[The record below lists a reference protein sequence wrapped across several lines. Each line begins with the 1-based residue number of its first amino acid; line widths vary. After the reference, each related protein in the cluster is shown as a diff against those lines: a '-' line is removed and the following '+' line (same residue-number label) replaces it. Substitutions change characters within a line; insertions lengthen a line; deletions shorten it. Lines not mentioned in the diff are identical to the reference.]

1 MIDTTN
7 FKEMLLS
14 LGFNENGKN
23 VFNKTCGESLDCVL
37 TADFNNKNLR
47 YPEQIKINDQTTSN
61 FEHPEN
67 FVVFECVARLLDKG
81 YRPEHIEL
89 EKRWNLGHEA
99 KGGKADICVCDSDG
113 KNMLLII
120 ECKTFGTEYN
130 KERKQTLADGGQLFS
145 YWQQERSTKWLALYA
160 SDFHDGYVIFENEII
175 NCSDDNNLIE
185 LAKKDET
192 LLLYQKA
199 YSAKE
204 KFEVW
209 KETYQQTFYRNLI
222 FGDDTVAYH
231 IGVRPLRKSDLKDF
245 SPSDKIVNRFE
256 EILRHNNVSDK
267 ENAFNRLTAL
277 FICKLVDEIGKSDD
291 QELEFQYKQ
300 GTDTYETLQDR
311 LQRLHQK
318 GMNDFMKEK
327 IFYVANDYAENL
339 VQQYSGRQRKA
350 MIEDLQKT
358 IRILKF
364 YSNNDFSFKDVHNEE
379 LFLQNGKVLVEVVQ
393 LFENYR
399 IVYPSKHQFLGDL
412 FEQLLNKGF
421 KQNEG
426 QFFTPMPLT
435 RFIWD
440 SLPLE
445 TIVHNTGKYNL
456 PKVIDFACGAGHF
469 LTEAVEAINAY
480 LKRNGQEKLTAENAW
495 VEKAVFGVE
504 KDYRLA
510 RVSKISLFMNG
521 AGYGN
526 IIFGDGLEDY
536 PEKQIEPGTFDIL
549 VANPPYA
556 VSAFKGHLKK
566 GVVGNYELAE
576 RITDDGSEIE
586 VLFVERISQLLKP
599 KGIAA
604 VFLPASIL
612 SNSSNSYIGAR
623 ESLLEN
629 FRIRAIAQF
638 GSKTFGAT
646 GTNTIIAFLEKY
658 DEPPKRKEIV
668 KDSVNAIQDGKDIVE
683 WEDREILTAY
693 LTKIQVT
700 EADYRK
706 FQTGEDAPE
715 FWTEHPY
722 FGQFEKAFSLSVDIK
737 MKKTQTAFKKLPLEE
752 QNRQLRNMF
761 YRFVRAI
768 EAEKLKYFALVYQQ
782 TTLVVT
788 APSGN
793 DEQKEFLGY
802 DWSNRKGAEGIQI
815 LHPGGKLYNDSD
827 RIADKTT
834 AAAVRSSFND
844 QPEPV
849 PELDKYLAWLRLQDM
864 IDFSR
869 LDFNKEIKTTI
880 SKKLEIKSKWPQRA
894 ISFIVSVIESGSRPQ
909 GGVNGN
915 SKGVLSIGGEHID
928 NSSGCLDLSSPR
940 YVPYAFYS
948 AATKG
953 KIQRND
959 ILLCKDGALTGKI
972 AIVRDELENTQ
983 AMCNEHVFILRCS
996 NLFLQKYIYNFLHLY
1011 DGQVLLKQNITGAA
1025 QGGLNLSNLNNIQI
1039 PLPPPDIQKQIVEE
1053 CDRVDAECEKARQE
1067 ITVQQNA
1074 IDVVVGQ
1081 MKGNVDSLKALVE
1094 FKNGLNYTR
1103 SSTGDVIEIVGVKDF
1118 QDRFSPVMKELER
1131 VQINGN
1137 LPIDY
1142 QLKKDDILVVR
1153 SNGSQNLV
1161 GRFLFMENID
1171 SIVSFS
1177 GFTIRLRMKTTM
1189 IMPKLLCY
1197 YLRSASVRTQIMT
1210 DSKGSNIKSISQG
1223 VLANL
1228 QIPVPTVEEQ
1238 NRIIAQI
1245 EIAEKKIADMQI
1257 VLSSAQKQKN
1267 DILRKWL

>member
-1 MIDTTN
+1 
-7 FKEMLLS
+7 MLLS

-23 VFNKTCGESLDCVL
+23 TFSKTCGESLDSVL
-37 TADFNNKNLR
+37 VADFDNKKLR
-47 YPEQIKINDQTTSN
+47 YPEQIRINDQTTSN

-67 FVVFECVARLLDKG
+67 FVVFECVARLLQKG

-99 KGGKADICVCDSDG
+99 KGGKADICVYDADG

-160 SDFHDGYVIFENEII
+160 SDFNNGNVIFENEII

-192 LLLYQKA
+192 LLLYQRA
-199 YSAKE
+199 YSARE

-209 KETYQQTFYRNLI
+209 KETYQQAFYRNLI

-245 SPSDKIVNRFE
+245 CPNDKIVNRFE

-300 GTDTYETLQDR
+300 GTDTYESLQDR

-339 VQQYSGRQRKA
+339 VQQYAGRQRKA

-469 LTEAVEAINAY
+469 LTEAVEAVNAY

-536 PEKQIEPGTFDIL
+536 PEKQIEAGTFDIL

-629 FRIRAIAQF
+629 FKIRAIAQF

-668 KDSVNAIQDGKDIVE
+668 RDSVNAIQDGRDIVE

-706 FQTGEDAPE
+706 FQAGKEAPE

-722 FGQFEKAFSLSVDIK
+722 FGQFEKAFFSSAEVK
-737 MKKTQTAFKKLPLEE
+737 KRKTQTVFKKLPLEE
-752 QNRQLRNMF
+752 QNRLLRNMF
-761 YRFVRAI
+761 YRFVRDI
-768 EAEKLKYFALVYQQ
+768 EAEKLKFFALVYKQ

-827 RIADKTT
+827 RMADNTT
-834 AAAVRSSFND
+834 ASAVRSSFND
-844 QPEPV
+844 HPEPI

-880 SKKLEIKSKWPQRA
+880 SKRVEIKSKWPMVA
-894 ISFIVSVIESGSRPQ
+894 LKEFVIIIAGQSPKSRYYNNDGNGLPFYQGKKDFGTKELLLPNTWTTQITKESI
-909 GGVNGN
+909 
-915 SKGVLSIGGEHID
+915 KE
-928 NSSGCLDLSSPR
+928 
-940 YVPYAFYS
+940 
-948 AATKG
+948 
-953 KIQRND
+953 D
-959 ILLCKDGALTGKI
+959 ILFSVRAPVGVVNINPFDKICIGRGLAALRCDQLLTQKYLFTYLNAFPVSGHDGAIFDSISST
-972 AIVRDELENTQ
+972 ELMDT
-983 AMCNEHVFILRCS
+983 
-996 NLFLQKYIYNFLHLY
+996 K
-1011 DGQVLLKQNITGAA
+1011 
-1025 QGGLNLSNLNNIQI
+1025 I
-1039 PLPPPDIQKQIVEE
+1039 PLPPLDVQKQIVEE
-1053 CDRVDAECEKARQE
+1053 CEKVDAECDKACQE
-1067 ITVQQNA
+1067 IDDAKREIQDIFQKAQKQATKQYKLLDPDCFDVSIGRRVLDKDVEQSGEIAVYSANVHEPFGYINKLLLTDFSKPSVLWG
-1074 IDVVVGQ
+1074 IDGDW
-1081 MKGNVDSLKALVE
+1081 MT
-1094 FKNGLNYTR
+1094 NYIPAGIKFYPTDHC
-1103 SSTGDVIEIVGVKDF
+1103 GVIRVKTPDISAKYLSF
-1118 QDRFSPVMKELER
+1118 VLLER
-1131 VQINGN
+1131 GIQAKFSRNLRASTDRVRALDITLPSLREQEQVVQKI
-1137 LPIDY
+1137 
-1142 QLKKDDILVVR
+1142 
-1153 SNGSQNLV
+1153 
-1161 GRFLFMENID
+1161 
-1171 SIVSFS
+1171 
-1177 GFTIRLRMKTTM
+1177 
-1189 IMPKLLCY
+1189 
-1197 YLRSASVRTQIMT
+1197 
-1210 DSKGSNIKSISQG
+1210 
-1223 VLANL
+1223 
-1228 QIPVPTVEEQ
+1228 EEL
-1238 NRIIAQI
+1238 
-1245 EIAEKKIADMQI
+1245 EKKIMEAKQ
-1257 VLSSAQKQKN
+1257 VLSVAQEQKN
-1267 DILRKWL
+1267 QILTKWL

>member
-1 MIDTTN
+1 
-7 FKEMLLS
+7 MLLS

-23 VFNKTCGESLDCVL
+23 TFSKTCGESLDSVL
-37 TADFNNKNLR
+37 VADFDNKKLR
-47 YPEQIKINDQTTSN
+47 YPEQIRINDQTTSN

-67 FVVFECVARLLDKG
+67 FVVFECVARLLQKG

-99 KGGKADICVCDSDG
+99 KGGKADICVYDADG

-160 SDFHDGYVIFENEII
+160 SDFNNGNVIFENEII

-185 LAKKDET
+185 LARKDET
-192 LLLYQKA
+192 LLLYQRA
-199 YSAKE
+199 YSARE

-209 KETYQQTFYRNLI
+209 KETYQQAFYRNLI

-245 SPSDKIVNRFE
+245 CPNDKIVNRFE

-300 GTDTYETLQDR
+300 GTDTYESLQDR

-339 VQQYSGRQRKA
+339 VQQYAGRQRKA

-469 LTEAVEAINAY
+469 LTEAVEAVNAY

-536 PEKQIEPGTFDIL
+536 PEKQIEAGTFDIL

-629 FRIRAIAQF
+629 FKIRAIAQF

-668 KDSVNAIQDGKDIVE
+668 RDSVNAIQDGRDIVE

-700 EADYRK
+700 ETDYRK
-706 FQTGEDAPE
+706 FQAGKEAPE

-722 FGQFEKAFSLSVDIK
+722 FGQFEKAFFSSAEVK
-737 MKKTQTAFKKLPLEE
+737 KRKTQTVFKKLPLEE
-752 QNRQLRNMF
+752 QNRLLRNMF
-761 YRFVRAI
+761 YRFVRDI
-768 EAEKLKYFALVYQQ
+768 EAEKLKFFALVYKQ

-827 RIADKTT
+827 RMADNTT
-834 AAAVRSSFND
+834 ASAVRSSFND
-844 QPEPV
+844 HPEPI

-880 SKKLEIKSKWPQRA
+880 SKRVEIQSKWPLNDLGDLFDIIRGVTYSKDLQ
-894 ISFIVSVIESGSRPQ
+894 VIEETDNIVLPADNITLDGVLQVTKPIFLKQDYVLPEEKRLKKDDCFMCFSSGSKSH
-909 GGVNGN
+909 V
-915 SKGVLSIGGEHID
+915 
-928 NSSGCLDLSSPR
+928 
-940 YVPYAFYS
+940 
-948 AATKG
+948 G
-953 KIQRND
+953 KITFISQD
-959 ILLCKDGALTGKI
+959 TKYYAGGF
-972 AIVRDELENTQ
+972 
-983 AMCNEHVFILRCS
+983 MGILRTKDSRIEAKFLAYLLGSEQYRSIIQNNSTGS
-996 NLFLQKYIYNFLHLY
+996 NIN
-1011 DGQVLLKQNITGAA
+1011 
-1025 QGGLNLSNLNNIQI
+1025 NLSNEITHIKI
-1039 PLPPPDIQKQIVEE
+1039 PLPPLDIQKQIVEE
-1053 CDRVDAECEKARQE
+1053 CEKVDAECEKARKE
-1067 ITVQQNA
+1067 IEEYQKKIV
-1074 IDVVVGQ
+1074 DVMTNV
-1081 MKGNVDSLKALVE
+1081 KGEKKQIVE
-1094 FKNGLNYTR
+1094 LCKVNPPK
-1103 SSTGDVIEIVGVKDF
+1103 SEI
-1118 QDRFSPVMKELER
+1118 SM
-1131 VQINGN
+1131 
-1137 LPIDY
+1137 LP
-1142 QLKKDDILVVR
+1142 
-1153 SNGSQNLV
+1153 
-1161 GRFLFMENID
+1161 ENT
-1171 SIVSFS
+1171 IVSFVE
-1177 GFTIRLRMKTTM
+1177 M
-1189 IMPKLLCY
+1189 
-1197 YLRSASVRTQIMT
+1197 ASVSNDGYIENKIDRPLYELK
-1210 DSKGSNIKSISQG
+1210 KGSYTYFAEDDIIIAKITPCMENGKCAVANNLTNKIGMGSSEFHVFRCNEKVNNYFLFGFLNRDVIRKAAEKQMTGASGHRRVPITFYE
-1223 VLANL
+1223 NL
-1228 QIPVPTVEEQ
+1228 QIPVPSLAEQ
-1238 NRIIAQI
+1238 KEIVAEI
-1245 EIAEKKIADMQI
+1245 EGYEKKILKAKAIM
-1257 VLSSAQKQKN
+1257 SSAQEQKN
-1267 DILRKWL
+1267 QILTKWL

>member
-1 MIDTTN
+1 MIDTIN

-23 VFNKTCGESLDCVL
+23 TFSKTCGESLDSVL
-37 TADFNNKNLR
+37 VADFDNKKLR
-47 YPEQIKINDQTTSN
+47 YPEQIRINDQTTSN

-67 FVVFECVARLLDKG
+67 FVVFECVARLLQKG

-99 KGGKADICVCDSDG
+99 KGGKADICVYDADG

-160 SDFHDGYVIFENEII
+160 SDFNNGNVIFENEII

-185 LAKKDET
+185 LARKDET
-192 LLLYQKA
+192 LLLYQRA
-199 YSAKE
+199 YSARE

-209 KETYQQTFYRNLI
+209 KETYQQAFYRNLI

-245 SPSDKIVNRFE
+245 CPNDKIVNRFE

-300 GTDTYETLQDR
+300 GTDTYESLQDR

-339 VQQYSGRQRKA
+339 VQQYAGRQRKA

-469 LTEAVEAINAY
+469 LTEAVEAVNAY

-536 PEKQIEPGTFDIL
+536 PEKQIEAGTFDIL

-629 FRIRAIAQF
+629 FKIRAIAQF

-668 KDSVNAIQDGKDIVE
+668 RDSVNAIQDGRDIVE

-700 EADYRK
+700 ETDYRK
-706 FQTGEDAPE
+706 FQAGKEAPE

-722 FGQFEKAFSLSVDIK
+722 FGQFEKAFFSSAEVK
-737 MKKTQTAFKKLPLEE
+737 KRKTQTVFKKLPLEE
-752 QNRQLRNMF
+752 QNRLLRNMF
-761 YRFVRAI
+761 YRFVRDI
-768 EAEKLKYFALVYQQ
+768 EAEKLKFFALVYKQ

-827 RIADKTT
+827 RMADNTT
-834 AAAVRSSFND
+834 ASAVRSSFND
-844 QPEPV
+844 QPEPI

-880 SKKLEIKSKWPQRA
+880 SKRVEIKSKWPMVA
-894 ISFIVSVIESGSRPQ
+894 LKEFVIIIAGQSPKSRYYNNDGNGLPFYQGKKDFGTKELLLPNTWTTQITKESI
-909 GGVNGN
+909 
-915 SKGVLSIGGEHID
+915 KE
-928 NSSGCLDLSSPR
+928 
-940 YVPYAFYS
+940 
-948 AATKG
+948 
-953 KIQRND
+953 D
-959 ILLCKDGALTGKI
+959 ILFSVRAPVGVVNINPFDKICIGRGLAALRCDQLLTQKYLFTYLNAFPVSGHDGAIFDSISST
-972 AIVRDELENTQ
+972 ELMDT
-983 AMCNEHVFILRCS
+983 
-996 NLFLQKYIYNFLHLY
+996 K
-1011 DGQVLLKQNITGAA
+1011 
-1025 QGGLNLSNLNNIQI
+1025 I
-1039 PLPPPDIQKQIVEE
+1039 PLPPLDVQKQIVEE
-1053 CDRVDAECEKARQE
+1053 CEKVDAECEKACQE
-1067 ITVQQNA
+1067 IEEYQKKIV
-1074 IDVVVGQ
+1074 DVMTNV
-1081 MKGNVDSLKALVE
+1081 KGEKKQIVE
-1094 FKNGLNYTR
+1094 LCKVNPPK
-1103 SSTGDVIEIVGVKDF
+1103 SEI
-1118 QDRFSPVMKELER
+1118 SM
-1131 VQINGN
+1131 
-1137 LPIDY
+1137 LP
-1142 QLKKDDILVVR
+1142 
-1153 SNGSQNLV
+1153 
-1161 GRFLFMENID
+1161 ENT
-1171 SIVSFS
+1171 IVSFVE
-1177 GFTIRLRMKTTM
+1177 M
-1189 IMPKLLCY
+1189 
-1197 YLRSASVRTQIMT
+1197 ASVSNDGYIENKIDRPLYELK
-1210 DSKGSNIKSISQG
+1210 KGSYTYFAEGDIIIAKITPCMENGKCAVANNLTNKIGMGSSEFHVFRCNEKVNNYFLFGFLNRDVIRKAAEKQMTGASGHRRVPITFYE
-1223 VLANL
+1223 NL
-1228 QIPVPTVEEQ
+1228 QIPVPSLAEQ
-1238 NRIIAQI
+1238 KEIVAEI
-1245 EIAEKKIADMQI
+1245 EGYEKKILKAKAIM
-1257 VLSSAQKQKN
+1257 SSAQEQKN
-1267 DILRKWL
+1267 QILTKWL

>member
-1 MIDTTN
+1 MIDTIN

-23 VFNKTCGESLDCVL
+23 TFSKTCGESLDSVL
-37 TADFNNKNLR
+37 VADFDNKKLR
-47 YPEQIKINDQTTSN
+47 YPEQIRINDQTTSN

-67 FVVFECVARLLDKG
+67 FVVFECVARLLQKG

-99 KGGKADICVCDSDG
+99 KGGKADICVYDADS

-160 SDFHDGYVIFENEII
+160 SDFNNGNVIFENEII

-185 LAKKDET
+185 LARKDET
-192 LLLYQKA
+192 LLLYQRA
-199 YSAKE
+199 YSARE

-245 SPSDKIVNRFE
+245 CPNDKIVNRFE

-300 GTDTYETLQDR
+300 GTDTYESLQDR

-339 VQQYSGRQRKA
+339 VQQYAGRQRKA

-469 LTEAVEAINAY
+469 LTEAVEAVNAY

-536 PEKQIEPGTFDIL
+536 PEKQIEAGTFDIL

-629 FRIRAIAQF
+629 FKIRAIAQF

-668 KDSVNAIQDGKDIVE
+668 WDSVNAIQDGRDIVE

-706 FQTGEDAPE
+706 FQAGKEAPE

-722 FGQFEKAFSLSVDIK
+722 FGQFEKAFFSSAEVK
-737 MKKTQTAFKKLPLEE
+737 KRKTQTVFKKLPLEE
-752 QNRQLRNMF
+752 QNRLLRNMF
-761 YRFVRAI
+761 YRFVRDI
-768 EAEKLKYFALVYQQ
+768 EAEKLKFFALVYKQ

-827 RIADKTT
+827 RMADNTT
-834 AAAVRSSFND
+834 ASAVRSSFND
-844 QPEPV
+844 QPEPI

-880 SKKLEIKSKWPQRA
+880 SKKLEIKSKWPMVA
-894 ISFIVSVIESGSRPQ
+894 LKEFVIIIAGQSPKSRYYNNDGNGLPFYQGKKDFGTKELLLPNTWTTQITKESI
-909 GGVNGN
+909 
-915 SKGVLSIGGEHID
+915 KE
-928 NSSGCLDLSSPR
+928 
-940 YVPYAFYS
+940 
-948 AATKG
+948 
-953 KIQRND
+953 D
-959 ILLCKDGALTGKI
+959 ILFSVRAPVGVVNINPFDKICIGRGLAALRCDQLLTQKYLFTYLNAFPVSGHDGAIFDSISST
-972 AIVRDELENTQ
+972 ELMDT
-983 AMCNEHVFILRCS
+983 
-996 NLFLQKYIYNFLHLY
+996 K
-1011 DGQVLLKQNITGAA
+1011 
-1025 QGGLNLSNLNNIQI
+1025 I
-1039 PLPPPDIQKQIVEE
+1039 PLPPLDVQKQIVEE
-1053 CDRVDAECEKARQE
+1053 CEKVDAECEKARKE
-1067 ITVQQNA
+1067 IEVQQNA
-1074 IDVVVGQ
+1074 IDVIVNSVHESSAYPIMAIAEIADSVEYGSSAKSEKQGKVAVIRMGNIQHGRIDWGDLVYSNNDDEINKYLLKRNDVLFNRTNSPELVGKCGIYLGEHPAIFAGYLIRINYRSE
-1081 MKGNVDSLKALVE
+1081 MINPRYLCHI
-1094 FKNGLNYTR
+1094 LNSKKVR
-1103 SSTGDVIEIVGVKDF
+1103 EHG
-1118 QDRFSPVMKELER
+1118 FSVMSKS
-1131 VQINGN
+1131 VNQANINGS
-1137 LPIDY
+1137 L
-1142 QLKKDDILVVR
+1142 LK
-1153 SNGSQNLV
+1153 Q
-1161 GRFLFMENID
+1161 
-1171 SIVSFS
+1171 
-1177 GFTIRLRMKTTM
+1177 
-1189 IMPKLLCY
+1189 Y
-1197 YLRSASVRTQIMT
+1197 
-1210 DSKGSNIKSISQG
+1210 
-1223 VLANL
+1223 

-1245 EIAEKKIADMQI
+1245 EIAEKKIADAQI
-1257 VLSSAQKQKN
+1257 VLSAAQKQKK
-1267 DILRKWL
+1267 DILNKWL

>member
-1 MIDTTN
+1 MIDTIN

-23 VFNKTCGESLDCVL
+23 TFSKTCGESLDSVL
-37 TADFNNKNLR
+37 VADFDNKKLR
-47 YPEQIKINDQTTSN
+47 YPEQIRINDQTTSN

-67 FVVFECVARLLDKG
+67 FVVFECVARLLQKG

-99 KGGKADICVCDSDG
+99 KGGKADICVYDADG

-160 SDFHDGYVIFENEII
+160 SDFNNGNVIFENEII

-185 LAKKDET
+185 LARKDET
-192 LLLYQKA
+192 LLLYQRA
-199 YSAKE
+199 YSARE

-209 KETYQQTFYRNLI
+209 KETYQQAFYRNLI

-245 SPSDKIVNRFE
+245 CPNDKIVNRFE

-300 GTDTYETLQDR
+300 GTDTYESLQDR

-339 VQQYSGRQRKA
+339 VQQYAGRQRKA

-469 LTEAVEAINAY
+469 LTEAVEAVNAY

-536 PEKQIEPGTFDIL
+536 PEKQIEAGTFDIL

-629 FRIRAIAQF
+629 FKIRAIAQF

-668 KDSVNAIQDGKDIVE
+668 RDSVNAIQDGRDIVE

-693 LTKIQVT
+693 LTKIQVA

-706 FQTGEDAPE
+706 FQAGKEAPE

-722 FGQFEKAFSLSVDIK
+722 FGQFEKAFFSSAEVK
-737 MKKTQTAFKKLPLEE
+737 KRKTQTVFKKLPLEE
-752 QNRQLRNMF
+752 QNRLLRNMF
-761 YRFVRAI
+761 YRFVCDI
-768 EAEKLKYFALVYQQ
+768 EAEKLKFFALVYKQ

-827 RIADKTT
+827 RMADNTT
-834 AAAVRSSFND
+834 ASAVRSSFND
-844 QPEPV
+844 HPEPI

-869 LDFNKEIKTTI
+869 LDFNKEITTTI
-880 SKKLEIKSKWPQRA
+880 SKRVEIQSKWPM
-894 ISFIVSVIESGSRPQ
+894 VILANFVETL
-909 GGVNGN
+909 GGLWTGKKPPFKKVKVIRNTNFTMTGT
-915 SKGVLSIGGEHID
+915 
-928 NSSGCLDLSSPR
+928 LDLSNVAEIEVESISFLKRKLCNGDIIIEKSGGSETQAVGRVVFFNVTNGDYSFSNFTSRIRVNQPDLNSHFLFLILNSIYQKGETFSYQHGTSGLKNLDLPR
-940 YVPYAFYS
+940 Y
-948 AATKG
+948 
-953 KIQRND
+953 
-959 ILLCKDGALTGKI
+959 
-972 AIVRDELENTQ
+972 
-983 AMCNEHVFILRCS
+983 
-996 NLFLQKYIYNFLHLY
+996 LQ
-1011 DGQVLLKQNITGAA
+1011 
-1025 QGGLNLSNLNNIQI
+1025 IQI
-1039 PLPPPDIQKQIVEE
+1039 PLPPLDIQKQIVAE
-1053 CDRVDAECEKARQE
+1053 CEKVDAECDKACQE
-1067 ITVQQNA
+1067 IDDAKREIQDIFQKAQKQATKQYKLLDPECFDVSIGRRVLDKDVEQFGEIAVYSANVHEPFGYINKLLLTDFSKPSVLWG
-1074 IDVVVGQ
+1074 IDGDW
-1081 MKGNVDSLKALVE
+1081 MT
-1094 FKNGLNYTR
+1094 NYIPAGIKFYPTDHC
-1103 SSTGDVIEIVGVKDF
+1103 GVIRVKTPDISAKYLSF
-1118 QDRFSPVMKELER
+1118 VLLER
-1131 VQINGN
+1131 GIQAKFSRTLRASTDRVRALDITLPSLREQEQVVQKI
-1137 LPIDY
+1137 
-1142 QLKKDDILVVR
+1142 
-1153 SNGSQNLV
+1153 
-1161 GRFLFMENID
+1161 
-1171 SIVSFS
+1171 
-1177 GFTIRLRMKTTM
+1177 
-1189 IMPKLLCY
+1189 
-1197 YLRSASVRTQIMT
+1197 
-1210 DSKGSNIKSISQG
+1210 
-1223 VLANL
+1223 
-1228 QIPVPTVEEQ
+1228 EEL
-1238 NRIIAQI
+1238 
-1245 EIAEKKIADMQI
+1245 EKKITEAKR
-1257 VLSSAQKQKN
+1257 VLSTAQEQKN
-1267 DILRKWL
+1267 NILNKWL

>member
-1 MIDTTN
+1 MIDTIN

-23 VFNKTCGESLDCVL
+23 TFSKTCGESLDSVL
-37 TADFNNKNLR
+37 VADFDNKKLR
-47 YPEQIKINDQTTSN
+47 YPEQIRINDQTTSN

-67 FVVFECVARLLDKG
+67 FVVFECVARLLQKG

-99 KGGKADICVCDSDG
+99 KGGKADICVYDADG

-160 SDFHDGYVIFENEII
+160 SDFNNGNVIFENEII

-192 LLLYQKA
+192 LLLYQRA
-199 YSAKE
+199 YSARE

-209 KETYQQTFYRNLI
+209 KETYQQAFYRNLI

-245 SPSDKIVNRFE
+245 CPNDKIVNRFE

-300 GTDTYETLQDR
+300 GTDTYESLQDR

-339 VQQYSGRQRKA
+339 VQQYAGRQRKA

-469 LTEAVEAINAY
+469 LTEAVEAVNAY

-536 PEKQIEPGTFDIL
+536 PEKQIEAGTFDIL

-629 FRIRAIAQF
+629 FKIRAIAQF

-668 KDSVNAIQDGKDIVE
+668 RDSVNAIQDGRDIVE

-706 FQTGEDAPE
+706 FQAGKEAPE

-722 FGQFEKAFSLSVDIK
+722 FGQFEKAFFSSAEVK
-737 MKKTQTAFKKLPLEE
+737 KRKTQTVFKKLPLEE
-752 QNRQLRNMF
+752 QNRLLRNMF
-761 YRFVRAI
+761 YRFVRDI
-768 EAEKLKYFALVYQQ
+768 EAEKLKFFALVYKQ

-827 RIADKTT
+827 RMADNTT
-834 AAAVRSSFND
+834 ASAVRSSFND
-844 QPEPV
+844 HPEPI

-880 SKKLEIKSKWPQRA
+880 SKRVEIKSKWPMVA
-894 ISFIVSVIESGSRPQ
+894 LKEFVIIIAGQSPKSRYYNNDGNGLPFYQGKKDFGTKELLLPNTWTTQITKESI
-909 GGVNGN
+909 
-915 SKGVLSIGGEHID
+915 KE
-928 NSSGCLDLSSPR
+928 
-940 YVPYAFYS
+940 
-948 AATKG
+948 
-953 KIQRND
+953 D
-959 ILLCKDGALTGKI
+959 ILFSVRAPVGVVNINPFDKICIGRGLAALRCDQLLTQKYLFTYLNAFPVSGHDGAIFDSISST
-972 AIVRDELENTQ
+972 ELMDT
-983 AMCNEHVFILRCS
+983 
-996 NLFLQKYIYNFLHLY
+996 K
-1011 DGQVLLKQNITGAA
+1011 
-1025 QGGLNLSNLNNIQI
+1025 I
-1039 PLPPPDIQKQIVEE
+1039 PLPPLDVQKQIVEE
-1053 CDRVDAECEKARQE
+1053 CEKVDAECDKACQE
-1067 ITVQQNA
+1067 IDDAKREIQDIFQKAQKQATKQYKLLDPDCFDVSIGRRVLDKDVEQSGEIAVYSANVHEPFGYINKLLLTDFSKPSVLWG
-1074 IDVVVGQ
+1074 IDGDW
-1081 MKGNVDSLKALVE
+1081 MT
-1094 FKNGLNYTR
+1094 NYIPAGIKFYPTDHC
-1103 SSTGDVIEIVGVKDF
+1103 GVIRVKTPDISAKYLSF
-1118 QDRFSPVMKELER
+1118 VLLER
-1131 VQINGN
+1131 GIQAKFSRNLRASTDRVRALDITLPSLREQEQVVQKI
-1137 LPIDY
+1137 
-1142 QLKKDDILVVR
+1142 
-1153 SNGSQNLV
+1153 
-1161 GRFLFMENID
+1161 
-1171 SIVSFS
+1171 
-1177 GFTIRLRMKTTM
+1177 
-1189 IMPKLLCY
+1189 
-1197 YLRSASVRTQIMT
+1197 
-1210 DSKGSNIKSISQG
+1210 
-1223 VLANL
+1223 
-1228 QIPVPTVEEQ
+1228 EEL
-1238 NRIIAQI
+1238 
-1245 EIAEKKIADMQI
+1245 EKKIMEAKQ
-1257 VLSSAQKQKN
+1257 VLSVAQEQKN
-1267 DILRKWL
+1267 QILTKWL

>member
-1 MIDTTN
+1 
-7 FKEMLLS
+7 MLLS

-23 VFNKTCGESLDCVL
+23 TFSKTCGESLDSVL
-37 TADFNNKNLR
+37 VADFDNKKLR
-47 YPEQIKINDQTTSN
+47 YPEQIRINDQTTSN

-67 FVVFECVARLLDKG
+67 FVVFECVARLLQKG

-99 KGGKADICVCDSDG
+99 KGGKADICVYDADG

-160 SDFHDGYVIFENEII
+160 SDFNNGNVIFENEII

-185 LAKKDET
+185 LARKDET
-192 LLLYQKA
+192 LLLYQRA
-199 YSAKE
+199 YSARE

-209 KETYQQTFYRNLI
+209 KETYQQAFYRNLI

-245 SPSDKIVNRFE
+245 CPNDKIVNRFE

-300 GTDTYETLQDR
+300 GTDTYESLQDR

-339 VQQYSGRQRKA
+339 VQQYAGRQRKA

-469 LTEAVEAINAY
+469 LTEAVEAVNAY

-536 PEKQIEPGTFDIL
+536 PEKQIEAGTFDIL

-629 FRIRAIAQF
+629 FKIRAIAQF

-668 KDSVNAIQDGKDIVE
+668 RDSVNAIQDGRDIVE

-700 EADYRK
+700 ETDYRK
-706 FQTGEDAPE
+706 FQAGKEAPE

-722 FGQFEKAFSLSVDIK
+722 FGQFEKAFFSSAEVK
-737 MKKTQTAFKKLPLEE
+737 KRKTQTVFKKLPLEE
-752 QNRQLRNMF
+752 QNRLLRNMF
-761 YRFVRAI
+761 YRFVRDI
-768 EAEKLKYFALVYQQ
+768 EAEKLKFFALVYKQ

-827 RIADKTT
+827 RMADNTT
-834 AAAVRSSFND
+834 ASAVRSSFND
-844 QPEPV
+844 QPEPI

-880 SKKLEIKSKWPQRA
+880 SKRVEIKSKWPMVA
-894 ISFIVSVIESGSRPQ
+894 LKEFVIIIAGQSPKSRYYNNDGNGLPFYQGKKDFGTKELLLPNTWTTQITKESI
-909 GGVNGN
+909 
-915 SKGVLSIGGEHID
+915 KE
-928 NSSGCLDLSSPR
+928 
-940 YVPYAFYS
+940 
-948 AATKG
+948 
-953 KIQRND
+953 D
-959 ILLCKDGALTGKI
+959 ILFSVRAPVGVVNINPFDKICIGRGLAALRCDQLLTQKYLFTYLNAFPVSGHDGAIFDSISST
-972 AIVRDELENTQ
+972 ELMDT
-983 AMCNEHVFILRCS
+983 
-996 NLFLQKYIYNFLHLY
+996 K
-1011 DGQVLLKQNITGAA
+1011 
-1025 QGGLNLSNLNNIQI
+1025 I
-1039 PLPPPDIQKQIVEE
+1039 PLPPLDVQKQIVEE
-1053 CDRVDAECEKARQE
+1053 CEKVDAECEKACQE
-1067 ITVQQNA
+1067 IEEYQKKIV
-1074 IDVVVGQ
+1074 DVMTNV
-1081 MKGNVDSLKALVE
+1081 KGEKKQIVE
-1094 FKNGLNYTR
+1094 LCKVNPPK
-1103 SSTGDVIEIVGVKDF
+1103 SEI
-1118 QDRFSPVMKELER
+1118 SM
-1131 VQINGN
+1131 
-1137 LPIDY
+1137 LP
-1142 QLKKDDILVVR
+1142 
-1153 SNGSQNLV
+1153 
-1161 GRFLFMENID
+1161 ENT
-1171 SIVSFS
+1171 IVSFVE
-1177 GFTIRLRMKTTM
+1177 M
-1189 IMPKLLCY
+1189 
-1197 YLRSASVRTQIMT
+1197 ASVSNDGYIENKIDRPLYELK
-1210 DSKGSNIKSISQG
+1210 KGSYTYFAEGDIIIAKITPCMENGKCAVANNLTNKIGMGSSEFHVFRCNEKVNNYFLFGFLNRDVIRKAAEKQMTGASGHRRVPITFYE
-1223 VLANL
+1223 NL
-1228 QIPVPTVEEQ
+1228 QIPVPSLAEQ
-1238 NRIIAQI
+1238 KEIVAEI
-1245 EIAEKKIADMQI
+1245 EGYEKKILKAKAIM
-1257 VLSSAQKQKN
+1257 SSAQEQKN
-1267 DILRKWL
+1267 QILTKWL

>member
-1 MIDTTN
+1 MIDTIN

-23 VFNKTCGESLDCVL
+23 TFSKTCGESLDSVL
-37 TADFNNKNLR
+37 VADFDNKKLR
-47 YPEQIKINDQTTSN
+47 YPEQIRINDQTTSN

-67 FVVFECVARLLDKG
+67 FVVFECVARLLQKG

-99 KGGKADICVCDSDG
+99 KGGKADICVYDADG

-160 SDFHDGYVIFENEII
+160 SDFNNGNVIFENEII

-192 LLLYQKA
+192 LLLYQRA
-199 YSAKE
+199 YSARE

-209 KETYQQTFYRNLI
+209 KETYQQAFYRNLI

-245 SPSDKIVNRFE
+245 CPNDKIVNRFE

-300 GTDTYETLQDR
+300 GTDTYESLQDR

-339 VQQYSGRQRKA
+339 VQQYAGRQRKA

-469 LTEAVEAINAY
+469 LTEAVEAVNAY

-526 IIFGDGLEDY
+526 IIFGDGLENY

-629 FRIRAIAQF
+629 FKIRAIAQF

-668 KDSVNAIQDGKDIVE
+668 WDSVNAIQDGRDIVE

-693 LTKIQVT
+693 LAKIQVT

-706 FQTGEDAPE
+706 FQAGKEAPE
-715 FWTEHPY
+715 FWTAHSY
-722 FGQFEKAFSLSVDIK
+722 FGQFEKAFFSSAEVK
-737 MKKTQTAFKKLPLEE
+737 KRKTQTVFKKLPLEE
-752 QNRQLRNMF
+752 QNRLLRNMF
-761 YRFVRAI
+761 YRFVRDI
-768 EAEKLKYFALVYQQ
+768 EAEKLKFFALVYKQ

-827 RIADKTT
+827 RMADNTT
-834 AAAVRSSFND
+834 ASAVRSSFND

-880 SKKLEIKSKWPQRA
+880 SKRVEIQSKWPLNDLGDLFDIIRGVTYSKDLQ
-894 ISFIVSVIESGSRPQ
+894 VIEETDNIVLPADNITLDGVLQVTKPIFLKQDYVLPEEKRLKKDDCFMCFSSGSKSH
-909 GGVNGN
+909 V
-915 SKGVLSIGGEHID
+915 
-928 NSSGCLDLSSPR
+928 
-940 YVPYAFYS
+940 
-948 AATKG
+948 G
-953 KIQRND
+953 KITFISQD
-959 ILLCKDGALTGKI
+959 TKYYAGGF
-972 AIVRDELENTQ
+972 
-983 AMCNEHVFILRCS
+983 MGILRTKDSRIEAKFLAYLLGSEQYRSIIQNNSTGS
-996 NLFLQKYIYNFLHLY
+996 NIN
-1011 DGQVLLKQNITGAA
+1011 
-1025 QGGLNLSNLNNIQI
+1025 NLSNEISHIKI
-1039 PLPPPDIQKQIVEE
+1039 PLPPLDIQKKIVEECEKVDAECDKARKEIEEYQKKIVDVMTNVKGEKKQIVEL
-1053 CDRVDAECEKARQE
+1053 CKVNPPRSE
-1067 ITVQQNA
+1067 IS
-1074 IDVVVGQ
+1074 
-1081 MKGNVDSLKALVE
+1081 M
-1094 FKNGLNYTR
+1094 
-1103 SSTGDVIEIVGVKDF
+1103 
-1118 QDRFSPVMKELER
+1118 
-1131 VQINGN
+1131 
-1137 LPIDY
+1137 LP
-1142 QLKKDDILVVR
+1142 
-1153 SNGSQNLV
+1153 
-1161 GRFLFMENID
+1161 ENT
-1171 SIVSFS
+1171 IVSFV
-1177 GFTIRLRMKTTM
+1177 GM
-1189 IMPKLLCY
+1189 
-1197 YLRSASVRTQIMT
+1197 ASVSNDGYIENKIDRPLYELK
-1210 DSKGSNIKSISQG
+1210 KGSYTYFAEGDIIIAKITPCMENGKCAVANNLTNKIGMGSSEFHVFRCNEEINNYFLFGFLNRDNIRKAAEKQMTGASGHRRVPITFYE
-1223 VLANL
+1223 NL
-1228 QIPVPTVEEQ
+1228 QIPVPSLAEQKEIVTEIEEY
-1238 NRIIAQI
+1238 
-1245 EIAEKKIADMQI
+1245 EKKISKAKAIM
-1257 VLSSAQKQKN
+1257 SSAQEQKN
-1267 DILRKWL
+1267 QILTKWL

>member
-1 MIDTTN
+1 MIDTIN

-23 VFNKTCGESLDCVL
+23 TFSKTCGESLDSVL
-37 TADFNNKNLR
+37 VADFDNKKLR
-47 YPEQIKINDQTTSN
+47 YPEQIRINDQTTSN

-67 FVVFECVARLLDKG
+67 FVVFECVARLLQKG

-99 KGGKADICVCDSDG
+99 KGGKADICVYDADG

-160 SDFHDGYVIFENEII
+160 SDFNNGNVIFENEII

-185 LAKKDET
+185 LARKDET
-192 LLLYQKA
+192 LLLYQRA
-199 YSAKE
+199 YSARE

-245 SPSDKIVNRFE
+245 CPNDKIVNRFE

-300 GTDTYETLQDR
+300 GTDTYESLQDR

-339 VQQYSGRQRKA
+339 VQQYAGRQRKA

-379 LFLQNGKVLVEVVQ
+379 LFWQNGKVLVEVVQ

-469 LTEAVEAINAY
+469 LTEAVEAVNAY

-536 PEKQIEPGTFDIL
+536 PEKQIEAGTFDIL

-629 FRIRAIAQF
+629 FKIRAIAQF

-668 KDSVNAIQDGKDIVE
+668 RDSVNAIQDGRDIVE

-706 FQTGEDAPE
+706 FQAGKEAPE

-722 FGQFEKAFSLSVDIK
+722 FGQFEKAFFSSAEVK
-737 MKKTQTAFKKLPLEE
+737 KRKTQTVFKKLPLEE
-752 QNRQLRNMF
+752 QNRLLRNMF
-761 YRFVRAI
+761 YRFVRDI
-768 EAEKLKYFALVYQQ
+768 EAEKLKFFALVYKQ

-827 RIADKTT
+827 RMADNTT
-834 AAAVRSSFND
+834 ASAVRSSFND
-844 QPEPV
+844 HPEPI

-880 SKKLEIKSKWPQRA
+880 SKRVEIKSKWPMVA
-894 ISFIVSVIESGSRPQ
+894 LKEFVIIIAGQSPKSRYYNNDGNGLPFYQGKKDFGTKELLLPNTWTTQITKESI
-909 GGVNGN
+909 
-915 SKGVLSIGGEHID
+915 KE
-928 NSSGCLDLSSPR
+928 
-940 YVPYAFYS
+940 
-948 AATKG
+948 
-953 KIQRND
+953 D
-959 ILLCKDGALTGKI
+959 ILFSVRAPVGVVNINPFDKICIGRGLAALRCDQLLTQKYLFTYLNAFPVSGHDGAIFDSISST
-972 AIVRDELENTQ
+972 ELMDT
-983 AMCNEHVFILRCS
+983 
-996 NLFLQKYIYNFLHLY
+996 K
-1011 DGQVLLKQNITGAA
+1011 
-1025 QGGLNLSNLNNIQI
+1025 I
-1039 PLPPPDIQKQIVEE
+1039 PLPPLDVQKQIVEE
-1053 CDRVDAECEKARQE
+1053 CEKVDAECDKACQE
-1067 ITVQQNA
+1067 IDDAKREIQDIFQKAQKQATKQYKLLDPDCFDVSIGRRVLDKDVEQSGEIAVYSANVHEPFGYINKLLLTDFSKPSVLWG
-1074 IDVVVGQ
+1074 IDGDW
-1081 MKGNVDSLKALVE
+1081 MT
-1094 FKNGLNYTR
+1094 NYIPAGIKFYPTDHC
-1103 SSTGDVIEIVGVKDF
+1103 GVIRVKTPDISAKYLSF
-1118 QDRFSPVMKELER
+1118 VLLER
-1131 VQINGN
+1131 GIQAKFSRNLRASTDRVRALDITLPSLREQEQVVQKI
-1137 LPIDY
+1137 
-1142 QLKKDDILVVR
+1142 
-1153 SNGSQNLV
+1153 
-1161 GRFLFMENID
+1161 
-1171 SIVSFS
+1171 
-1177 GFTIRLRMKTTM
+1177 
-1189 IMPKLLCY
+1189 
-1197 YLRSASVRTQIMT
+1197 
-1210 DSKGSNIKSISQG
+1210 
-1223 VLANL
+1223 
-1228 QIPVPTVEEQ
+1228 EEL
-1238 NRIIAQI
+1238 
-1245 EIAEKKIADMQI
+1245 EKKITEAKR
-1257 VLSSAQKQKN
+1257 VLSTAQEQKN
-1267 DILRKWL
+1267 NILNKWL

>member
-1 MIDTTN
+1 
-7 FKEMLLS
+7 MLLS

-23 VFNKTCGESLDCVL
+23 TFSKTCGESLDSVL
-37 TADFNNKNLR
+37 VADFDNKKLR
-47 YPEQIKINDQTTSN
+47 YPEQIRINDQTTSN

-67 FVVFECVARLLDKG
+67 FVVFECVARLLQKG

-99 KGGKADICVCDSDG
+99 KGGKADICVYDADG

-160 SDFHDGYVIFENEII
+160 SDFNNGNVIFENEII

-185 LAKKDET
+185 LARKDET
-192 LLLYQKA
+192 LLLYQRA
-199 YSAKE
+199 YSARE

-209 KETYQQTFYRNLI
+209 KETYQQAFYRNLI

-245 SPSDKIVNRFE
+245 CPNDKIVNRFE

-300 GTDTYETLQDR
+300 GTDTYESLQDR

-339 VQQYSGRQRKA
+339 VQQYAGRQRKA

-469 LTEAVEAINAY
+469 LTEAVEAVNAY

-536 PEKQIEPGTFDIL
+536 PEKQIEAGTFDIL

-629 FRIRAIAQF
+629 FKIRAIAQF

-668 KDSVNAIQDGKDIVE
+668 RDSVNAIQDGRDIVE

-700 EADYRK
+700 ETDYRK
-706 FQTGEDAPE
+706 FQAGKEAPE

-722 FGQFEKAFSLSVDIK
+722 FGQFEKAFFSSAEVK
-737 MKKTQTAFKKLPLEE
+737 KRKTQTVFKKLPLEE
-752 QNRQLRNMF
+752 QNRLLRNMF
-761 YRFVRAI
+761 YRFVRDI
-768 EAEKLKYFALVYQQ
+768 EAEKLKFFALVYKQ

-827 RIADKTT
+827 RMADNTT
-834 AAAVRSSFND
+834 ASAVRSSFND
-844 QPEPV
+844 QPEPI

-880 SKKLEIKSKWPQRA
+880 SKRVEIQSKWPMNDLGDLFDIIRGVTYSKDLQ
-894 ISFIVSVIESGSRPQ
+894 VIEETDNIVLPADNITLDGVLQVTKPIFLKQDYVLPEEKRLKKDDCFMCFSSGSKSH
-909 GGVNGN
+909 V
-915 SKGVLSIGGEHID
+915 
-928 NSSGCLDLSSPR
+928 
-940 YVPYAFYS
+940 
-948 AATKG
+948 G
-953 KIQRND
+953 KITFISQD
-959 ILLCKDGALTGKI
+959 TKYYAGGF
-972 AIVRDELENTQ
+972 
-983 AMCNEHVFILRCS
+983 MGILRTKDSRIEAKFLAYLLGSEQYRSIIQNNSTGS
-996 NLFLQKYIYNFLHLY
+996 NIN
-1011 DGQVLLKQNITGAA
+1011 
-1025 QGGLNLSNLNNIQI
+1025 NLSNEITHIKI
-1039 PLPPPDIQKQIVEE
+1039 PLPPLDIQKQIVEE
-1053 CDRVDAECEKARQE
+1053 CEKVDAECEKARKE
-1067 ITVQQNA
+1067 IEEYQKKIV
-1074 IDVVVGQ
+1074 DVMTNV
-1081 MKGNVDSLKALVE
+1081 KGEKKQIVE
-1094 FKNGLNYTR
+1094 LCKVNPPK
-1103 SSTGDVIEIVGVKDF
+1103 SEI
-1118 QDRFSPVMKELER
+1118 SM
-1131 VQINGN
+1131 
-1137 LPIDY
+1137 LP
-1142 QLKKDDILVVR
+1142 
-1153 SNGSQNLV
+1153 
-1161 GRFLFMENID
+1161 ENT
-1171 SIVSFS
+1171 IVSFVE
-1177 GFTIRLRMKTTM
+1177 M
-1189 IMPKLLCY
+1189 
-1197 YLRSASVRTQIMT
+1197 ASVSNDGYIENKIDR
-1210 DSKGSNIKSISQG
+1210 SLYELKKGSYTYFAEGDIIIAKITPCMENGKCAVANNLTNKIGMGSSEFHVFRCNEKVNNYFLFGFLNRDVIRKAAEKQMTGASGHRRVPITFYE
-1223 VLANL
+1223 NL
-1228 QIPVPTVEEQ
+1228 QIPVPSLAEQ
-1238 NRIIAQI
+1238 KEIVAEI
-1245 EIAEKKIADMQI
+1245 EGYEKKILKAKAIM
-1257 VLSSAQKQKN
+1257 SSAQEQKN
-1267 DILRKWL
+1267 QILTKWL

>member
-1 MIDTTN
+1 M
-7 FKEMLLS
+7 
-14 LGFNENGKN
+14 
-23 VFNKTCGESLDCVL
+23 
-37 TADFNNKNLR
+37 
-47 YPEQIKINDQTTSN
+47 
-61 FEHPEN
+61 
-67 FVVFECVARLLDKG
+67 
-81 YRPEHIEL
+81 
-89 EKRWNLGHEA
+89 
-99 KGGKADICVCDSDG
+99 
-113 KNMLLII
+113 
-120 ECKTFGTEYN
+120 
-130 KERKQTLADGGQLFS
+130 
-145 YWQQERSTKWLALYA
+145 
-160 SDFHDGYVIFENEII
+160 
-175 NCSDDNNLIE
+175 
-185 LAKKDET
+185 
-192 LLLYQKA
+192 LYQRA
-199 YSAKE
+199 YSARE

-209 KETYQQTFYRNLI
+209 KETYQQAFYRNLI

-245 SPSDKIVNRFE
+245 CPNDKIVNRFE

-300 GTDTYETLQDR
+300 GTDTYESLQDR

-339 VQQYSGRQRKA
+339 VQQYAGRQRKA

-469 LTEAVEAINAY
+469 LTEAVEAVNAY

-536 PEKQIEPGTFDIL
+536 PEKQIEAGTFDIL

-629 FRIRAIAQF
+629 FKIRAIAQF

-668 KDSVNAIQDGKDIVE
+668 RDSVNAIQDGRDIVE

-700 EADYRK
+700 ETDYRK
-706 FQTGEDAPE
+706 FQAGKEAPE

-722 FGQFEKAFSLSVDIK
+722 FGQFEKAFFSSAEVK
-737 MKKTQTAFKKLPLEE
+737 KRKTQTVFKKLPLEE
-752 QNRQLRNMF
+752 QNRLLRNMF
-761 YRFVRAI
+761 YRFVRDI
-768 EAEKLKYFALVYQQ
+768 EAEKLKFFALVYKQ

-827 RIADKTT
+827 RMADNTT
-834 AAAVRSSFND
+834 ASAVRSSFND
-844 QPEPV
+844 QPEPI

-880 SKKLEIKSKWPQRA
+880 SKRVEIKSKWPMVA
-894 ISFIVSVIESGSRPQ
+894 LKEFVIIIAGQSPKSRYYNNDGNGLPFYQGKKDFGTKELLLPNTWTTQITKESI
-909 GGVNGN
+909 
-915 SKGVLSIGGEHID
+915 KE
-928 NSSGCLDLSSPR
+928 
-940 YVPYAFYS
+940 
-948 AATKG
+948 
-953 KIQRND
+953 D
-959 ILLCKDGALTGKI
+959 ILFSVRAPVGVVNINPFDKICIGRGLAALRCDQLLTQKYLFTYLNAFPVSGHDGAIFDSISST
-972 AIVRDELENTQ
+972 ELMDT
-983 AMCNEHVFILRCS
+983 
-996 NLFLQKYIYNFLHLY
+996 K
-1011 DGQVLLKQNITGAA
+1011 
-1025 QGGLNLSNLNNIQI
+1025 I
-1039 PLPPPDIQKQIVEE
+1039 PLPPLDVQKQIVEE
-1053 CDRVDAECEKARQE
+1053 CEKVDAECEKACQE
-1067 ITVQQNA
+1067 IEEYQKKIVDLMTNV
-1074 IDVVVGQ
+1074 
-1081 MKGNVDSLKALVE
+1081 KGEKKQIVE
-1094 FKNGLNYTR
+1094 LCKVNPPK
-1103 SSTGDVIEIVGVKDF
+1103 SEI
-1118 QDRFSPVMKELER
+1118 SM
-1131 VQINGN
+1131 
-1137 LPIDY
+1137 LP
-1142 QLKKDDILVVR
+1142 
-1153 SNGSQNLV
+1153 
-1161 GRFLFMENID
+1161 ENT
-1171 SIVSFS
+1171 IVSFVE
-1177 GFTIRLRMKTTM
+1177 M
-1189 IMPKLLCY
+1189 
-1197 YLRSASVRTQIMT
+1197 ASVSNDGYIENKIDRPLYELK
-1210 DSKGSNIKSISQG
+1210 KGSYTYFAEGDIIIAKITPCMENGKCAVANNLTNKIGMGSSEFHVFRCNEKVNNYFLFGFLNRDVIRKAAEKQMTGASGHRRVPITFYE
-1223 VLANL
+1223 NL
-1228 QIPVPTVEEQ
+1228 QIPVPSLAEQ
-1238 NRIIAQI
+1238 KEIVAEI
-1245 EIAEKKIADMQI
+1245 EGYEKKILKAKAIM
-1257 VLSSAQKQKN
+1257 SSAQEQKN
-1267 DILRKWL
+1267 QILTKWL

>member
-1 MIDTTN
+1 
-7 FKEMLLS
+7 MLLS

-23 VFNKTCGESLDCVL
+23 TFSKTCGESLDSVL
-37 TADFNNKNLR
+37 VADFDNKKLR
-47 YPEQIKINDQTTSN
+47 YPEQIRINDQTTSN

-67 FVVFECVARLLDKG
+67 FVVFECVARLLQKG

-99 KGGKADICVCDSDG
+99 KGGKADICVYDADG

-160 SDFHDGYVIFENEII
+160 SDFNNGNVIFENEII

-185 LAKKDET
+185 LARKDET
-192 LLLYQKA
+192 LLLYQRA
-199 YSAKE
+199 YSARE

-209 KETYQQTFYRNLI
+209 KETYQQAFYRNLI

-245 SPSDKIVNRFE
+245 CPNDKIVNRFE

-300 GTDTYETLQDR
+300 GTDTYESLQDR

-339 VQQYSGRQRKA
+339 VQQYAGRQRKA

-469 LTEAVEAINAY
+469 LTEAVEAVNAY

-536 PEKQIEPGTFDIL
+536 PEKQIEAGTFDIL

-629 FRIRAIAQF
+629 FKIRAIAQF

-668 KDSVNAIQDGKDIVE
+668 RDSVNAIQDGRDIVE

-700 EADYRK
+700 ETDYRK
-706 FQTGEDAPE
+706 FQAGKEAPE

-722 FGQFEKAFSLSVDIK
+722 FGQFEKAFFSSAEVK
-737 MKKTQTAFKKLPLEE
+737 KRKTQTVFKKLPLEE
-752 QNRQLRNMF
+752 QNRLLRNMF
-761 YRFVRAI
+761 YRFVRDI
-768 EAEKLKYFALVYQQ
+768 EAEKLKFFALVYKQ

-827 RIADKTT
+827 RMADNTT
-834 AAAVRSSFND
+834 ASAVRSSFND
-844 QPEPV
+844 QPEPI

-880 SKKLEIKSKWPQRA
+880 SKRVEIQSKWPMVILGR
-894 ISFIVSVIESGSRPQ
+894 ISEIAKGQSLTQAETLPGNIKVVA
-909 GGVNGN
+909 GG
-915 SKGVLSIGGEHID
+915 ID
-928 NSSGCLDLSSPR
+928 FA
-940 YVPYAFYS
+940 Y
-948 AATKG
+948 T
-953 KIQRND
+953 
-959 ILLCKDGALTGKI
+959 TGKANRPSDI
-972 AIVRDELENTQ
+972 ITVSASGANAGYVNFWKEEIFASDCSTILGSEECLTLYIFNYLKTNQKIIFEL
-983 AMCNEHVFILRCS
+983 AR
-996 NLFLQKYIYNFLHLY
+996 
-1011 DGQVLLKQNITGAA
+1011 GAA
-1025 QGGLNLSNLNNIQI
+1025 QPHVYASDLKNMQI
-1039 PLPPPDIQKQIVEE
+1039 PLPPLDIQKQIVAE
-1053 CDRVDAECEKARQE
+1053 CEKVDAECEKARKE
-1067 ITVQQNA
+1067 IEVQQNA
-1074 IDVVVGQ
+1074 IDVIVNSVHESSAYPIMAIAEIADSVEYGSSAKSEKQGKVAVIRMGNIQHGRIDWGDLVYSNNDDEINKYLLKRNDVLFNRTNSPELVGKCGIYLGEHPAIFAGYLIRINYRSE
-1081 MKGNVDSLKALVE
+1081 MINPRYLCHI
-1094 FKNGLNYTR
+1094 LNSKKVR
-1103 SSTGDVIEIVGVKDF
+1103 EHG
-1118 QDRFSPVMKELER
+1118 FSVMSKS
-1131 VQINGN
+1131 VNQANINGS
-1137 LPIDY
+1137 L
-1142 QLKKDDILVVR
+1142 LK
-1153 SNGSQNLV
+1153 Q
-1161 GRFLFMENID
+1161 
-1171 SIVSFS
+1171 
-1177 GFTIRLRMKTTM
+1177 
-1189 IMPKLLCY
+1189 Y
-1197 YLRSASVRTQIMT
+1197 
-1210 DSKGSNIKSISQG
+1210 
-1223 VLANL
+1223 

-1245 EIAEKKIADMQI
+1245 EIAEKKIADAQI
-1257 VLSSAQKQKN
+1257 VLSAAQKQKK
-1267 DILRKWL
+1267 DILNKWL